1 MDSMDWLEQVDREE
15 DDWDDWAEIDEEAA
29 YPEGFTELVE
39 KLGFSSP
46 EALFAEGVRL
56 WEEELAGRNDDDYE
70 FNREQGMRLL
80 DAYEF
85 FLEMTGKH
93 EGGVKPL
100 ELKPREEIAYISA
113 AFRIFDLTGPEIVRF
128 CQAILYASAFGID
141 SLTDGR
147 VCIEL
152 TFPAVFVR
160 KEA

>member
-1 MDSMDWLEQVDREE
+1 MAHRDWLEEQDLEE
-15 DDWDDWAEIDEEAA
+15 EEWEAEAEEPM
-29 YPEGFTELVE
+29 YPEGFTELAE

-46 EALFAEGVRL
+46 EAQFAEGVRL

-85 FLEMTGKH
+85 FLEMTGKY
-93 EGGVKPL
+93 EGSVKPR
-100 ELKPREEIAYISA
+100 EMKPREEIAYISA
-113 AFRIFDLTGPEIVRF
+113 TFRIFDLTGPEIIRF

-160 KEA
+160 KAE